1 MIIRFVNSISICK
14 LNSSRFCFRHWD
26 SYTCNTQIYLSKC
39 ICTKKLKMGIHFHW
53 IWSNYRDIFWF
64 LKRLQNTIGEM
75 QKAEE
80 IIKGKTVPWIS
91 VQPRQGGNETFEVKG
106 ISSCLSF
113 PFLSKWLLIL
123 TSEQGEVV
131 SFPADTC
138 WMDVC
143 PFALLIATVVED
155 NGLAGTG
162 S

>member
-39 ICTKKLKMGIHFHW
+39 ICTKKHKMGIHFHW

-75 QKAEE
+75 QKAKE

-91 VQPRQGGNETFEVKG
+91 VQPRQGGNEKFEVKG

-123 TSEQGEVV
+123 FDIWARRGGFLPCRYLLNGCVPFCTSDSHSGRRQWA
-131 SFPADTC
+131 S
-138 WMDVC
+138 WHW
-143 PFALLIATVVED
+143 
-155 NGLAGTG
+155 
-162 S
+162 